1 VCAALAALGAAS
13 AAMGCVE
20 EPLGPP
26 PVVPAPYRD
35 LGDAELATLGT
46 PGPQD
51 RPFGE
56 ALSGYAQAVSRIQAF
71 TGARSDSSIAW
82 AVLQLAAALERM
94 PAAAA
99 QPRLRGAAEA
109 MRKNEAGNGEESVE
123 PPVERVK
130 QSLAIAATALLQ
142 LARSHYSDTPQIAA
156 EARVFAA
163 TIQGIDPEREPP
175 DRASII
181 DALTRATGVLA
192 RMYAAN
198 AAPASSVRP

>member
-1 VCAALAALGAAS
+1 MCAVFAALSATSALV
-13 AAMGCVE
+13 GCVE

-26 PVVPAPYRD
+26 AVVPAPYRA
-35 LGDAELATLGT
+35 LGDAELATLGS

-56 ALSGYAQAVSRIQAF
+56 ALSGYAQEVNRIHAF
-71 TGARSDSSIAW
+71 AGPRADPSIAW
-82 AVLQLAAALERM
+82 AVLQLATVLERM

-99 QPRLRGAAEA
+99 QPRLRRAAEA
-109 MRKNEAGNGEESVE
+109 IRKNEAGDGDESAL

-142 LARSHYSDTPQIAA
+142 LARTHYGETPEIAA
-156 EARVFAA
+156 DARALAA
-163 TIQGIDPEREPP
+163 TIEGIDPEREPA
-175 DRASII
+175 DRAGIL
-181 DALTRATGVLA
+181 DALTRATGLLA

-198 AAPASSVRP
+198 VAPASSARR